1 MRNLDQEFGWGS
13 VVNLKRT
20 KAEAADG
27 AVGMPEESFVADVL
41 LHVTK
46 DTAKSRVA
54 SELCAVPEG
63 QTGEMVVIPILLP
76 LIQQIST
83 IRLFIPQD
91 LRPLDNRMAVL
102 KAIREAL
109 KRFPVPPLLDPVAD
123 MKIGDSEFKEIIK
136 KIKTFEKRLEKHPLH
151 GSPDL
156 AALLEAY
163 KAKARVMAD
172 YVAAK
177 VQLKRSKSLLQMEDL
192 KCMKRVLRRLGYCT
206 AADVIEIKGRI
217 ACELS
222 SADEL
227 LLTEMMFNGLFNP
240 LNPPQVKKKLKYF
253 CSDVFYVYCFLTR
266 EVKKNICRYYCG
278 YFCTGTNISIFLAGL
293 ERIGI

>member
-1 MRNLDQEFGWGS
+1 MRNLDQDFGWAS

-20 KAEAADG
+20 KPEATPEG
-27 AVGMPEESFVADVL
+27 GGMPEESFVADVL

-54 SELCAVPEG
+54 SELCAVPAG

-83 IRLFIPQD
+83 VRLFIPQD

-109 KRFPVPPLLDPVAD
+109 KRFPNPPLLDPVTD

-136 KIKTFEKRLEKHPLH
+136 KITTFEKRLEKHPLH
-151 GSPDL
+151 GSPGL
-156 AALLEAY
+156 PALLEAY
-163 KAKARVMAD
+163 KAKARVLAD

-177 VQLKRSKSLLQMEDL
+177 MQLKRSKSLLQMEEL

-240 LNPPQVKKKLKYF
+240 LNPPQVTWYGRYRNKQTQSHVVSWVRQPKHRLGTVPTVRYLSICMTPICK
-253 CSDVFYVYCFLTR
+253 FLPS
-266 EVKKNICRYYCG
+266 YY
-278 YFCTGTNISIFLAGL
+278 
-293 ERIGI
+293 R